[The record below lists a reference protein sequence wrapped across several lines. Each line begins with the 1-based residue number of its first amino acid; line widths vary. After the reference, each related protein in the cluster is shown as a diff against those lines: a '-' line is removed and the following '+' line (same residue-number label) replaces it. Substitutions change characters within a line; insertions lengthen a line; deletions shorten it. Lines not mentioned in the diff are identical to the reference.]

1 MFSRLWKRSRASRA
15 AGQFAGIEPLEDR
28 LMLSAVIDQ
37 VAKPQI
43 NYNNGGATAFDA
55 GTGEIHVTARPVG
68 FQGEGESGLFAS
80 GQIDW
85 TVQVDATGQLLGGV
99 AGDDLVVSG
108 ALDRNG
114 DFVIDQTGTLLTGEI
129 IAFGFEE
136 LGATDRLS
144 YVFEVTGGLLA
155 AEYAGSQI
163 GILQTIE
170 NSTFDGNFTQD
181 FTGGAK
187 GQIGLVDYIQP
198 EPGIA
203 IEKLT
208 NGVDA
213 DTVDEAVS
221 IAAGDT
227 VTWTYQVTN
236 TGNVAFSF
244 DELSVIDDNGT
255 PSDASDDFAPTL
267 DSASD
272 VGGDGILSPGEVWT
286 YEATGVAQDLGAQA
300 DETARVYLTGS
311 TAIDGEAGNIRTFEA
326 DGVEVNATAFSR
338 TDGGTWQEA
347 YLGSYSHGLGVT
359 DTSENGSN
367 GTHRTDNRGRDNYV
381 VLTFDENVVI
391 DRVYLDSVV
400 NDSDIKVWIGTVD
413 GAFDESVVLSD
424 GLLDSFHSE
433 TNTTSSSDS
442 RWADINSDGVEGN
455 VIVIAA
461 RPGEKCANDA
471 FKIKKV
477 DVDRTNKG
485 TYKNKAAVAAR
496 GVGASDISHYVNPVD
511 DDGGCDWGDKWDKWS
526 GWRHWKKWGQWDGC
540 TSHKDTC
547 HTKYSY
553 KKHSKCYSGCYN
565 TSHKSHGHH
574 HKGYSGS
581 HGYSSHSHHGGYHY
595 SGHSWGWGGK
605 WC

>member
-1 MFSRLWKRSRASRA
+1 MFSRLWKRGRTPRAASR
-15 AGQFAGIEPLEDR
+15 FAGIEPLEDR

-43 NYNNGGATAFDA
+43 NFNNGGATAFDA
-55 GTGEIHVTARPVG
+55 GTGEIHVAARPVG

-85 TVQVDATGQLLGGV
+85 TVQVDAHGQLVGGV

-170 NSTFDGNFTQD
+170 NSTFDGSFTQD
-181 FTGGAK
+181 FVGGAK

-203 IEKLT
+203 MEKLT

-213 DTVDEAVS
+213 DTLDEAVS

-227 VTWTYQVTN
+227 VTWTYEVTN

-244 DELSVIDDNGT
+244 DEVSVIDDNGT
-255 PSDASDDFAPTL
+255 PDNASDDFAPTL
-267 DSASD
+267 DAASD
-272 VGGDGILSPGEVWT
+272 VGNDGILSPGEVWT
-286 YEATGVAQDLGAQA
+286 YEATGVAQDLGNDQT
-300 DETARVYLTGS
+300 DDTARVYLTGS
-311 TAIDGEAGNIRTFEA
+311 TPIDGEAGNVRTFKSN
-326 DGVEVNATAFSR
+326 GVEVNATAFSR
-338 TDGGTWQEA
+338 TSDGHWQEA

-359 DTSENGSN
+359 DTSESGDN

-381 VLTFDENVVI
+381 VMTFDESVVI
-391 DRVYLDSVV
+391 DKVYLDSVV

-413 GAFDESVVLSD
+413 GAFDEGVVLSD

-433 TNTTSSSDS
+433 TNTTSSSDA
-442 RWADINSDGVEGN
+442 RWADINSDGVQGN

-461 RPGEKCANDA
+461 RPGEQCANDA

-477 DVDRTNKG
+477 DVDRTNTG
-485 TYKNKAAVAAR
+485 AYKNKAVVTAR

-511 DDGGCDWGDKWDKWS
+511 DDGGCDWGDKWDGWS
-526 GWRHWKKWGQWDGC
+526 KWKKWGHWDGGK
-540 TSHKDTC
+540 SHKGTC
-547 HTKYSY
+547 DTKYSY
-553 KKHSKCYSGCYN
+553 TKHSKCYSGSYN

-581 HGYSSHSHHGGYHY
+581 YGCGNHGHHS
-595 SGHSWGWGGK
+595 SGHSWSWGGSWGRK